1 MKFSQLVNL
10 RNQLNAMSSQPSR
23 AAADLELDQIA
34 YLINTQ
40 PELFGPVGQDL
51 LTKQIGIQQTF
62 DQYEQCL
69 SQLKSLI
76 KAQTE
81 AEEKHWFQD
90 SYNLYEK
97 LYETSEYILNRRPD
111 IAPDIENLYK
121 YRIMKYADWHY
132 SAMIIRP
139 GTESF
144 INDMVAY
151 DPLYLIDEKHELLTP
166 ALNMFNKVYQR
177 RLRTY
182 VVNERTDEEI
192 LGKLPNDQFGMCLA
206 YNYFNYRPFEVLK
219 KYLIEIYQKLKPG
232 GILIMTFN
240 DCDRVSAVKL
250 VESKFCSYTPGYLV
264 RELAERVGYE
274 IEFSWNDPGPSTW
287 IEFKKPGNLDSL
299 KGGQALAK
307 IMMDE
312 EILFEND
319 KKLAVELGIA
329 GSTGMPADKLRQLIV
344 QVQQFESDKK
354 LAVELG
360 VSGVEHMTQDE
371 LREIIIKQQQFESDK
386 KLAVELGVS
395 GVEHM
400 TQDELRQLIVPMQ
413 QFEDNKRLAVAFGI
427 DRVEHM
433 TQDELQ
439 EIISNQQQFES
450 DKKLAIAFGIDG
462 FERMTPEEL
471 QQVIIERSPFED
483 DKRLAAQHGITVPPD
498 MTPEELRHILSSKI
512 VVIR

>member
-1 MKFSQLVNL
+1 MQFSQLVNL
-10 RNQLNAMSSQPSR
+10 RNQLNAMSSQPSKT
-23 AAADLELDQIA
+23 AADLELDQIA
-34 YLINTQ
+34 YLISTQ

-51 LTKQIGIQQTF
+51 LTKQIGIQQSF

-69 SQLKSLI
+69 NQLKSLI

-81 AEEKHWFQD
+81 AEEKYWFQD
-90 SYNLYEK
+90 SYTLYEK

-111 IAPDIENLYK
+111 IDTEIENLYK
-121 YRIMKYADWHY
+121 SRIMKYADWHY

-144 INDMVAY
+144 INNMVAY

-287 IEFKKPGNLDSL
+287 IEFKKPGNLSSL

-312 EILFEND
+312 EILVEND
-319 KKLAVELGIA
+319 KKIARKLGILD
-329 GSTGMPADKLRQLIV
+329 SDPELYER
-344 QVQQFESDKK
+344 VQQFKNDRK
-354 LAVELG
+354 LAIE
-360 VSGVEHMTQDE
+360 
-371 LREIIIKQQQFESDK
+371 
-386 KLAVELGVS
+386 
-395 GVEHM
+395 
-400 TQDELRQLIVPMQ
+400 
-413 QFEDNKRLAVAFGI
+413 FGI
-427 DRVEHM
+427 EGIDDI
-433 TQDELQ
+433 TPSELQ
-439 EIISNQQQFES
+439 QLLIARQEFEN